1 MIVIFTSQHELAHL
15 FTTNDDDMKRKTTKK
30 VTVLHTQV
38 LRAVNAIP
46 VRVASQRDSMIHVLA
61 ILAHE
66 QNTVPGAV
74 PGAYI
79 EIPQSYWK
87 KVSGAH
93 YERPLNRL
101 KAYGVVQSLDSYSNF
116 EGNVYCKSYR
126 INPDL
131 IDDQVKSV
139 VYNVS
144 DKGEDSH
151 LKDNSAVAKYT
162 RRILREVNLNVRA
175 AKEETRSYV
184 KHRKFVSKLQID
196 NEIPGNWIDKF
207 DSTNVPH
214 WRENFT
220 KGTVGMLIEKA
231 NRYGCSLI
239 KDKNRYIIDTV
250 KSYLNRK
257 AKHITQSYVYSI
269 AQIQH
274 RDIYAKRNSTNKR
287 LDSNITAFPTMLL
300 GHISIDGQSLV
311 SIDLS
316 NSQMVILANIIEQNH
331 LNFNSTTN
339 VTITLDDLI
348 FQGFISLTTIPDT
361 SSNTQ
366 YYSFTR
372 PNQWNTQHQTIPG
385 ALTFMCAKPETKEA
399 SEGEENTLIW
409 HNMESFPADLRLFL
423 ELTKTGKIYDFI
435 KDKLNM
441 STRAAAKTLAFEIF
455 FAKHRYHGY
464 AKRQLKII
472 FPTLIK
478 IIDDYKKAKGDNQLA
493 IMLQERESAIFID
506 RIMPRLMT
514 KGYKV
519 LSKHDSILC
528 LAVDVTEVEREMRIV
543 LDEELGQYEL
553 KITQADGKPLH
564 ATPKNSLLIPPSAYE
579 DSKRPSVENSLPGKP
594 ILPNQIR
601 KRQQ

>member
-1 MIVIFTSQHELAHL
+1 M
-15 FTTNDDDMKRKTTKK
+15 FTTNDDDMERKTIKK

-46 VRVASQRDSMIHVLA
+46 VTVASQRDSMIHVLA

-66 QNTVPGAV
+66 QNTVSGAV

-79 EIPQSYWK
+79 EIPHSYWK

-139 VYNVS
+139 IYNVS
-144 DKGEDSH
+144 DKGGDSH

-162 RRILREVNLNVRA
+162 KRILREVNLNVRA
-175 AKEETRSYV
+175 AKEETRLYV

-196 NEIPGNWIDKF
+196 NEIPGNYIDEF

-214 WRENFT
+214 WKENFT
-220 KGTVGMLIEKA
+220 KGTVEMLIEKA

-239 KDKNRYIIDTV
+239 KDKNRYIIDKV
-250 KSYLNRK
+250 ESYLNRK
-257 AKHITQSYVYSI
+257 AKYITQAYVYSI

-274 RDIYAKRNSTNKR
+274 HDIYAKRNSTNKR
-287 LDSNITAFPTMLL
+287 LDSNITGFPTMLL
-300 GHISIDGQSLV
+300 GHMSIDGYSLASV
-311 SIDLS
+311 DLS
-316 NSQMVILANIIEQNH
+316 NSQMVILANIIEQSH
-331 LNFNSTTN
+331 LNFISATK

-348 FQGFISLTTIPDT
+348 SQGFVSLTTIPDT
-361 SSNTQ
+361 SSNPQ

-372 PNQWNTQHQTIPG
+372 PYQWITQHQTIPG
-385 ALTFMCAKPETKEA
+385 ALTFMCAKPDTKEA

-409 HNMESFPADLRLFL
+409 HNTESFPADLRLFL

-464 AKRQLKII
+464 AKRQLKTI
-472 FPTLIK
+472 FPTLIR
-478 IIDDYKKAKGDNQLA
+478 IIDGYKKTNGDNQLA

-506 RIMPRLMT
+506 RIMPRLMA

-519 LSKHDSILC
+519 LSKHDSVLC
-528 LAVDVTEVEREMRIV
+528 LAVDVTEVEREMRMV

-553 KITQADGKPLH
+553 KITQADGTPLKV
-564 ATPKNSLLIPPSAYE
+564 TPKNGMVTRPVRDE
-579 DSKRPSVENSLPGKP
+579 DSKRTFNESSLQSSPT
-594 ILPNQIR
+594 LPNQIH
-601 KRQQ
+601 KP